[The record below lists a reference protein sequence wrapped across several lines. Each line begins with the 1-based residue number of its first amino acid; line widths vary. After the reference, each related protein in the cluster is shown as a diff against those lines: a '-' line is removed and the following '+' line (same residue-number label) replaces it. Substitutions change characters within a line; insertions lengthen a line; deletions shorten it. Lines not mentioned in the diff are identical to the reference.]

1 MCVAVVRDGEKIFDG
16 PAAPAPAAGWLSSS
30 GSVGISGHVEDGEK
44 ESEAGEVD
52 GWRA

>member
-1 MCVAVVRDGEKIFDG
+1 MCVAVERDGEKRFG
-16 PAAPAPAAGWLSSS
+16 GAAPAGWLSSS

-44 ESEAGEVD
+44 ESEVGEVD